1 MEFSEAKLMK
11 LAKLA
16 RIKIEK
22 QDIAKYTKDI
32 LEIVDVISRLQ
43 TVDTYN
49 VEPLVSISQGSTPL
63 RSDEVTEQNDLEQI
77 LKNAPDSRYNC
88 FVVPKVI
95 E

>member
-1 MEFSEAKLMK
+1 MEFSEAKLLK

-22 QDIAKYTKDI
+22 SDVAKYEKDI
-32 LEIVDVISRLQ
+32 HEIINIISELQ

-49 VEPLVSISQGSTPL
+49 IKPLVNVNQGTTPL
-63 RSDEVTEQNDLEQI
+63 RNDKVNEPNNLDQI
-77 LKNAPDSRYNC
+77 LINAPDSRYNC

>member
-1 MEFSEAKLMK
+1 MK